1 MGIEEL
7 REGTGQRLYAR
18 AKTMLVGGAQLLG
31 KRAEMYL
38 PDLWP
43 SYYARAS
50 GCEVWDLDGRRYF
63 DFTMV
68 GIGTSVLGYADPD
81 VERAAIAAVKAAP
94 MNTLNAPEE
103 VALAELLLE
112 LHPWAEMV
120 GYARTGGE
128 IMAKAIRIARAATGR
143 DEVAISGYHGWHDW
157 YLSVNLTG
165 DGLTQHLLPG
175 LAPTGVPKGL
185 ARTAHPF
192 AYGDL
197 EALRR
202 IVVERGDR
210 LAAIV
215 MEPVRQSGAPPG
227 FLEGVKAIAERNGS
241 VLLFDEIT
249 SGFRLATGGA
259 HLTLGVQP
267 DLCTFGKTISNGFAM
282 AAVIGRRAVMEAAQ
296 QTFISSAFFTERVGP
311 ATAVATIE
319 KHRRLKAGAALIATG
334 RRIQEG
340 WKRAAERATLPI
352 VVSGIPPLAGFAF
365 DDADAAALTTL
376 FIQELLERGF
386 LASDRFYATLRHE
399 DAHVEAYL
407 QAVESAFALIAD
419 ARAKG
424 DVRKRLA
431 GPVKHTG
438 FARLA

>member
-50 GCEVWDLDGRRYF
+50 GCEVWDLDGRRYL

-81 VERAAIAAVKAAP
+81 VERAAIAAVQAAP

-143 DEVAISGYHGWHDW
+143 DEVAICGYHGWHDW

-175 LAPTGVPKGL
+175 LEPAGVPKGL

-202 IVVERGDR
+202 IVAERGDR

-215 MEPVRQSGAPPG
+215 MEP
-227 FLEGVKAIAERNGS
+227 
-241 VLLFDEIT
+241 
-249 SGFRLATGGA
+249 
-259 HLTLGVQP
+259 
-267 DLCTFGKTISNGFAM
+267 
-282 AAVIGRRAVMEAAQ
+282 
-296 QTFISSAFFTERVGP
+296 
-311 ATAVATIE
+311 
-319 KHRRLKAGAALIATG
+319 
-334 RRIQEG
+334 
-340 WKRAAERATLPI
+340 
-352 VVSGIPPLAGFAF
+352 
-365 DDADAAALTTL
+365 
-376 FIQELLERGF
+376 
-386 LASDRFYATLRHE
+386 
-399 DAHVEAYL
+399 
-407 QAVESAFALIAD
+407 
-419 ARAKG
+419 
-424 DVRKRLA
+424 
-431 GPVKHTG
+431 
-438 FARLA
+438 